1 MSSTNQLMYLLIPVL
16 KPREGRI
23 APARCVRLMQTQ
35 HGVALYNADR
45 WRELLPRIANAE
57 FGN

>member
-1 MSSTNQLMYLLIPVL
+1 MYLLIPVL